1 MGGSIV
7 NATCILV
14 EGKDD
19 IAFVRRLVDKERQSA
34 GLSSLHWM
42 LLNEND
48 KVIIN
53 DSEWIG
59 NCVVS
64 LPTQIVAIMEV
75 KGIYK
80 IDKALDMEPVYGLIS
95 IGKKEYQ
102 VNKYVCIFDAD
113 SPVNF
118 LGNQVN
124 YGGVSARRKYVHGK
138 MSASGRAFDIFLLSD
153 NASDTTLEDL
163 VSNMIN
169 SKYQFWFSTT
179 GLTIVIRQQEIFTS
193 VQANRLLVIQRNV
206 NCLSLRQYWMSLLQ
220 KTSIGFL
227 RYGMTRY
234 GIGTHLAFSPL
245 SCSLK
250 LRFLT
255 CSDNK

>member
-1 MGGSIV
+1 M

-19 IAFVRRLVDKERQSA
+19 IAFMRRLVDKERQSV
-34 GLSSLHWM
+34 GLLPLQWR
-42 LLNEND
+42 LLSEND

-53 DSEWIG
+53 DSEWVG
-59 NCVVS
+59 NCVAS

-95 IGKKEYQ
+95 VGKKEYP

-113 SPVNF
+113 APVNF
-118 LGNQVN
+118 LGNKVN

-138 MSASGRAFDIFLLSD
+138 LSSSGKAFDVFLLSD

-163 VSNMIN
+163 VSKMIDP
-169 SKYQFWFSTT
+169 KYQFLVQQNWVDYRRKVATDLLAHT
-179 GLTIVIRQQEIFTS
+179 GEHALGYSPKCEVSQFATILDVAVAKDIYWIPALWNDKLWDWNAS
-193 VQANRLLVIQRNV
+193 
-206 NCLSLRQYWMSLLQ
+206 CLQPLKS
-220 KTSIGFL
+220 FL
-227 RYGMTRY
+227 RAKIPALFR
-234 GIGTHLAFSPL
+234 
-245 SCSLK
+245 
-250 LRFLT
+250 
-255 CSDNK
+255 

>member
-1 MGGSIV
+1 M

-169 SKYQFWFSTT
+169 SKYQFLVQHNWVDYRHKAAGDLYKRT
-179 GLTIVIRQQEIFTS
+179 GEQALGYSKKCELSQFTAILDVPVAKDLYWIS
-193 VQANRLLVIQRNV
+193 ALWNDKIWDWNAP
-206 NCLSLRQYWMSLLQ
+206 CLQ
-220 KTSIGFL
+220 
-227 RYGMTRY
+227 
-234 GIGTHLAFSPL
+234 PL
-245 SCSLK
+245 K
-250 LRFLT
+250 MFIKAKV
-255 CSDNK
+255 SDLFR